1 MRHTTVKD
9 EGESGHRSRN
19 LARIFGWLAITMAL
33 SSLFGW
39 GLEVDWMKSL
49 PVPTWILT
57 NPTVLVLF
65 TILGIEI
72 ATRQGSQSRVRMV
85 YTFATIT
92 LVSLACFLKLID
104 FQISEGISIDQL
116 IFKSD
121 AKSHPM
127 QLHNSVG
134 LLAISFS
141 IILFYFNWRFADAVA
156 GVLLL
161 GAMAISYVS
170 IAGFIFSAGVLHN
183 LLSSDIPSTI
193 NSSILLFLLTTAEF
207 LNRPTREPARA
218 LISDTSGGTL
228 SRALVPVAL
237 VIPLVMGWM
246 GITGL
251 GIYGYYGSGFD
262 TWIFAEHVAVAVTG
276 IMVVFNLFIW
286 ASARALYKS
295 DLARKIAYEQLEK
308 SKEVAE
314 VASAAKSRF
323 LATMSH
329 EIRTPMHGIIA
340 MSELLGETELKD
352 HQHGYVL
359 GISESGDNLLRILD
373 EILDVSKF
381 ETGTVEIYE
390 KNFSLREL
398 LADTLQSLA
407 QRARTKGLDLSYSVA
422 SDITDSLYGDSGRLR
437 QVLTNIVGNALKFT
451 KVGEVSLVC
460 DHRNRVVSV
469 PNKETIKFS
478 ICDTGPGVPLDQQ
491 QDLFKPF
498 TQMDGRLSRE
508 YGGVGLGLAIASN
521 LVGLMGGKIW
531 VESEVGVKSDFQFYL
546 TFDIST
552 GELNPPSFSV
562 DDIVGAR
569 ILSLLGTKVASLQF
583 ENIAKE
589 WGFTVFSVETI
600 ADCAKKLSDS
610 ELENNS
616 FNALVI
622 DHQFADAKN
631 LDAIS
636 LSQNHGVDSSIPI
649 IVFCFRGQE
658 LNHPNQTR
666 PRNVMTLVKPI
677 RYSELAST
685 LRRCLTGNPIIG
697 ANEISQLGGSF
708 VKYSLPFR
716 NILIAEDNLINQ
728 EVIKA
733 FMEKLGVNSTL
744 VGSGLELLDSYD
756 GKDFDLILMD
766 IEMPGMDGLEAAR
779 RIREKEALLGTR
791 IPILAMTAHAM
802 RGDREEYLN
811 SGMDGYISKPIRFAD
826 LTAALESVG
835 KRF

>member
-9 EGESGHRSRN
+9 EGESGRRSRN
-19 LARIFGWLAITMAL
+19 LARLLGWIAITIAL

-39 GLEVDWMKSL
+39 GLQVDWMKSL

-65 TILGIEI
+65 IILGIEI
-72 ATRQGSQSRVRMV
+72 ATRQGGQSPVRMA
-85 YTFATIT
+85 YTLATIT
-92 LVSLACFLKLID
+92 LVSLVCFLKLID

-121 AKSHPM
+121 ANSHRM

-134 LLAISFS
+134 LLAISIS
-141 IILFYFNWRFADAVA
+141 IILFYFNRGFADAVA

-193 NSSILLFLLTTAEF
+193 NSSIMLFLLTAAEF
-207 LNRPTREPARA
+207 LNRPTREPARS
-218 LISDTSGGTL
+218 LISDTSGGAL
-228 SRALVPVAL
+228 SRALTPVAL

-286 ASARALYKS
+286 ASARALYRS
-295 DLARKIAYEQLEK
+295 DLARKLAYEQLEK
-308 SKEVAE
+308 SKEAAE

-390 KNFSLREL
+390 KNFSLRDL

-422 SDITDSLYGDSGRLR
+422 TEITDSLYGDSGRLR

-460 DHRNRVVSV
+460 EHMGRVVSAS
-469 PNKETIKFS
+469 NEEAIKFS
-478 ICDTGPGVPLDQQ
+478 ICDTGPGIPLDQQ
-491 QDLFKPF
+491 HDLFKPF

-531 VESEVGVKSDFQFYL
+531 VESEVGVKSDFQLYL
-546 TFDIST
+546 TFKIST
-552 GELNPPSFSV
+552 GESNPSLFLDSH
-562 DDIVGAR
+562 IVGAR

-589 WGFTVFSVETI
+589 WGFTVCSAETI
-600 ADCAKKLSDS
+600 TECAKKLNDS
-610 ELENNS
+610 EITNNF

-622 DHQFADAKN
+622 DYQFADAKN
-631 LDAIS
+631 IDAIS
-636 LSQNHGVDSSIPI
+636 FSQNNGADSAMPI
-649 IVFCFRGQE
+649 IVLCFRGQE
-658 LNHPNQTR
+658 LNYPNYAR
-666 PRNVMTLVKPI
+666 PKNVVTLTKPI

-685 LRRCLTGNPIIG
+685 LRGCLAGDPIVG
-697 ANEISQLGGSF
+697 PSEISQLGGSF

-728 EVIKA
+728 EIMKA

-744 VGSGLELLDSYD
+744 VSSGLELLDSYD
-756 GKDFDLILMD
+756 DKDFDLILMD

-826 LTAALESVG
+826 LTAALESAG
-835 KRF
+835 NQF